1 MDQFTFNN
9 RALPF
14 AQRDIS
20 DALPELLIARAG
32 GGAPQDPVAAELL
45 ERDVTL
51 ADIAAHYVGS
61 VRGEAP
67 ASIITRAIGSAD
79 FGESLVTA
87 FSRVAITAF
96 DAAVSGYDRL
106 TVKIPVPDFKPVRL
120 PHLSGADFVE
130 QPEHSEWRYSAPSTG
145 VVLEAQSA
153 VLTQGTTA
161 IVTREA
167 LLSDSAG
174 QIAATAAEY
183 GNTAALSIA
192 SAIASALSSTANL
205 DDGEPLF
212 SATAS
217 IANLITAGGAPSVT
231 TLSAGATKLWRQ
243 PRAIGSVAG
252 IAPAFLVIP
261 PELIDAASTALIQT
275 FGDINSAK
283 GNVDLVVLPHLVS
296 TREWYLLGRPASA
309 PVLGML
315 TLGSGSPLLVERV
328 ALPGGVDGIALRAR
342 LDFRIV
348 RLSRLGAFKNDGA

>member
-1 MDQFTFNN
+1 MSTHNN
-9 RALPF
+9 RTLPF
-14 AQRDIS
+14 AQRDLA
-20 DALPELLIARAG
+20 DALPEFFLSRAG
-32 GGAPQDPVAAELL
+32 RGAPQDPVAQELI
-45 ERDVTL
+45 ERNVTL
-51 ADIAAHYVGS
+51 ADLAAHFVGS
-61 VRGEAP
+61 YAGEAN
-67 ASIITRAIGSAD
+67 SNIISRAIGSAD

-106 TVKIPVPDFKPVRL
+106 AVRIPVPDFKPVRL

-130 QPEHSEWRYSAPSTG
+130 QPEHSEWIYSAPSTG
-145 VVLEAQSA
+145 VVLEGQAA
-153 VLTQGTTA
+153 VATQGTTA
-161 IVTREA
+161 IITRQA

-183 GNTAALSIA
+183 GNTAALAIA

-212 SATAS
+212 SATAT
-217 IANLITAGGAPSVT
+217 IANLVTAGGAPSVT
-231 TLSAGATKLWRQ
+231 TLSAGGVKLWRQ

-252 IAPAFLVIP
+252 IAPAFMVIP
-261 PELIDAASTALIQT
+261 PELFDSASTALIQT
-275 FGDINSAK
+275 YGDINSAR
-283 GNVDLVVLPHLVS
+283 GNCDLVILPHLVS
-296 TREWYLLGRPASA
+296 AAEWYLLGRPASA